1 MHTHFIFNLL
11 FLFSKFCKKMNRY
24 RKFNDLPTEFESNK
38 TSNDLLDP
46 DIENL
51 FEYISKSE
59 IGSNQHF
66 TGPFGSRQ
74 SRKKTLMQIQ

>member
-38 TSNDLLDP
+38 TSNDELDP

-59 IGSNQHF
+59 IGINQHF
-66 TGPFGSRQ
+66 TSPFGSRQ
-74 SRKKTLMQIQ
+74 SKKKIFMQIQ

>member
-1 MHTHFIFNLL
+1 
-11 FLFSKFCKKMNRY
+11 MNRY

-38 TSNDLLDP
+38 ISKDDLDP
-46 DIENL
+46 NSENL

-59 IGSNQHF
+59 IGNNQHF

-74 SRKKTLMQIQ
+74 SKNNI